1 MASPHL
7 AERWC
12 CCAVAEDGEIRCTKE
27 QDKENSGLRAGAG
40 TLYRILP
47 GAEWEAHSTKSRG
60 STARLSHTEF
70 PSSVESFSSLKLVRR
85 AYCGHG
91 MWFVFFTLKGN
102 NTMWPLLWR
111 EETKAKKETK
121 ATKETKA
128 MKATFVDEEMRDQV
142 LQRVGEEALH
152 RLETTEIPTWVA
164 AERRAQHRACEAE
177 RVANR
182 TNEQR
187 QKDKEQHRACEAER
201 VANRTNEQRQ
211 KDKEKRAQA
220 ARDKHTRSDEQ
231 DPQFKVKRAQDERSR
246 VANRTDE
253 QRQKDNE
260 KRAQA
265 ARDKRKAAN
274 EKKQQEIGKD
284 CFEGGQ
290 REAAGFRRR
299 HDAQVVAP
307 APAMDEPERELSQE
321 QQAEKDPQYDPDAL
335 LELCNDANGHCITW
349 NAEHPPSDAADASEW
364 AEWREAVKEDISRF
378 VVCSP
383 ERMEEVY
390 TEATEALNPKRVIQ
404 SCASCGVRHFG
415 QFSEWS
421 VGDLPLNLFGYD
433 QAAHARREAL
443 GEVELVHLVNGDPH
457 ASVQAMNTTADEGEV
472 VQVEVATRR
481 VDLRQVVSSYM
492 YEQTRYHLHA
502 PLVTEPADGSPASV
516 MLCSKCNGA
525 ALTPMTRTAD
535 GEQVLNIPK
544 LSLAAGVDFGT
555 VDVLGLPEPTDIE
568 RLLLSD
574 VRMYGEVRKV
584 VAPDEKTRQPEAWQH
599 VHLKGHAIKFIHS
612 GVERVVDAFN
622 YSVETR
628 VTDLLQKVPC
638 APLPV
643 PSHLRN
649 RIHHTHPQPAR
660 TDEGAHL
667 GPSWVARCAP

>member
-85 AYCGHG
+85 ADVCGHG

-177 RVANR
+177 RVANLP
-182 TNEQR
+182 
-187 QKDKEQHRACEAER
+187 
-201 VANRTNEQRQ
+201 NEQRQ

-220 ARDKHTRSDEQ
+220 ARDKHKRSDEQ

-253 QRQKDNE
+253 QRQKDKE

-265 ARDKRKAAN
+265 ARDKHKAAN
-274 EKKQQEIGKD
+274 ETKQQEIGKD

-415 QFSEWS
+415 QFSKWS

>member
-85 AYCGHG
+85 AYVCGHG

-177 RVANR
+177 RVANLP
-182 TNEQR
+182 NEQR

-220 ARDKHTRSDEQ
+220 ARDKHKRSDEQ

-253 QRQKDNE
+253 QRQKDKE

-265 ARDKRKAAN
+265 ARDKHKAAN
-274 EKKQQEIGKD
+274 ETKQQEIGKD

-415 QFSEWS
+415 QFSKWS

-535 GEQVLNIPK
+535 DEQVLNIPK

-649 RIHHTHPQPAR
+649 RPPHPPTTRTHR
-660 TDEGAHL
+660 
-667 GPSWVARCAP
+667 

>member
-1 MASPHL
+1 
-7 AERWC
+7 
-12 CCAVAEDGEIRCTKE
+12 
-27 QDKENSGLRAGAG
+27 
-40 TLYRILP
+40 
-47 GAEWEAHSTKSRG
+47 
-60 STARLSHTEF
+60 
-70 PSSVESFSSLKLVRR
+70 
-85 AYCGHG
+85 
-91 MWFVFFTLKGN
+91 
-102 NTMWPLLWR
+102 
-111 EETKAKKETK
+111 
-121 ATKETKA
+121 
-128 MKATFVDEEMRDQV
+128 
-142 LQRVGEEALH
+142 
-152 RLETTEIPTWVA
+152 
-164 AERRAQHRACEAE
+164 
-177 RVANR
+177 
-182 TNEQR
+182 
-187 QKDKEQHRACEAER
+187 
-201 VANRTNEQRQ
+201 
-211 KDKEKRAQA
+211 
-220 ARDKHTRSDEQ
+220 
-231 DPQFKVKRAQDERSR
+231 VKRAQDERSR

-253 QRQKDNE
+253 QRQKDKE

-265 ARDKRKAAN
+265 ARDKHKAAN
-274 EKKQQEIGKD
+274 ETKQQEIGKD